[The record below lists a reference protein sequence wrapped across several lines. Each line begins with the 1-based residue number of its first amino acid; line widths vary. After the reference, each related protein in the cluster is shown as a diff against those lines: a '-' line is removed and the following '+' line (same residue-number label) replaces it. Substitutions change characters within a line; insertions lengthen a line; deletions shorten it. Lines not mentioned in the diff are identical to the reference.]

1 MNRHVFP
8 VLVGLH
14 DDLSDDPLVSMYV
27 ASLHCVS
34 IRLRD
39 VNITGLWHLLLVE
52 GTGSVWER
60 QFGSRRCGGCRAW
73 TAVGDEDG
81 VASTTLAEVSF

>member
-8 VLVGLH
+8 VLVRLH
-14 DDLSDDPLVSMYV
+14 DNLSDDPLVSMYV
-27 ASLHCVS
+27 PSLHCVS
-34 IRLRD
+34 ICLRD

-52 GTGSVWER
+52 RTGSVWER

-73 TAVGDEDG
+73 TAVGDKDG
-81 VASTTLAEVSF
+81 LASTFVAKVSF